1 MLEAFQATEQGSLR
15 EVTLRGGF
23 DLAPDLV
30 WVDLIAPSQEEQQWV
45 TEAYEQNIPTLKSLE
60 DISASARYY
69 RDDDG
74 VLHISTYFLS
84 KNRNSTADGEG
95 ELSSNILASAHT
107 VAFILHKDRLFTLRG
122 HKLLSF
128 RAFRARAHRNDY
140 DLNYKD
146 PVWILLGLL
155 EAKLDELADILE
167 DVHKDLEQGTTEVL
181 NNHHREYHLD
191 LDDMVTRLAQQDD
204 VLGKAQLCL
213 IDLRRVLNFL
223 SRPRALG
230 SHEYDVD
237 VRELNEDVRSLV
249 EHNAFLFQKVRFL
262 LDTTSG
268 FINTEQ
274 SDIIKRFSVIS
285 SMLAPPVL
293 VTGIFGMNV
302 NGLPFVSPNS
312 HYGFIITMGIVLLFF
327 LIPLIYFR
335 RRGWL

>member
-30 WVDLIAPSQEEQQWV
+30 WVDLIAPTQEEQQWV
-45 TEAYEQNIPTLKSLE
+45 TEAYQQNIPTLKSLE
-60 DISASARYY
+60 DISASSRYY

-84 KNRNSTADGEG
+84 MNRNSTQDGEG
-95 ELSSNILASAHT
+95 ELSSNILATAHT
-107 VAFILHKDRLFTLRG
+107 VAFILHKDRLLTVRG

-140 DLNYKD
+140 ELSYKD

-167 DVHKDLEQGTTEVL
+167 DVHKGLEQGTTEVL

-191 LDDMVTRLAQQDD
+191 LDDMVTRLAQQED

-213 IDLRRVLNFL
+213 IDLRRVLTFL

-230 SHEYDVD
+230 SHKYDTD

-274 SDIIKRFSVIS
+274 NDIIKRFNVVSTMV
-285 SMLAPPVL
+285 APPML
-293 VTGIFGMNV
+293 VTGFYGMNV
-302 NGLPFVSPNS
+302 DGLPYLHSTIGFTLVCVVMLISFVVP
-312 HYGFIITMGIVLLFF
+312 MW
-327 LIPLIYFR
+327 YFR
-335 RRGWL
+335 RKGWL